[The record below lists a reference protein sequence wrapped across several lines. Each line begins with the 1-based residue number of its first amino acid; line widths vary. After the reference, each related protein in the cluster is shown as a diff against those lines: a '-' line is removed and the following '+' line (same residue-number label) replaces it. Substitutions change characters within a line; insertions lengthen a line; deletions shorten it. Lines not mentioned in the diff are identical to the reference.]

1 MTREM
6 CPRNV
11 LIWLLICAL
20 AGCTSM
26 RTVDRGTDDS
36 TPPAV
41 EVGDRVRVVTRDGR
55 ELEFTVTRIDGDV
68 LVGGKSKNQARGTEP
83 GEIRMPF
90 QDVALVQVESF
101 DGWRTAGL
109 VAGSAL
115 LVYTAMALVIIAI
128 GPALIL

>member
-1 MTREM
+1 MKVKI
-6 CPRNV
+6 CWRNALV
-11 LIWLLICAL
+11 WLLIL
-20 AGCTSM
+20 AFSGCTSM
-26 RTVDRGTDDS
+26 RTVERTDDERA
-36 TPPAV
+36 PAV

-68 LVGGKSKNQARGTEP
+68 LVGNGSRNRARGTGADEFR
-83 GEIRMPF
+83 IPF

-115 LVYTAMALVIIAI
+115 LVYTAMALVVIAI

>member
-1 MTREM
+1 MTRKTWS
-6 CPRNV
+6 RNV
-11 LIWLLICAL
+11 LIWLLIFVL

-26 RTVDRGTDDS
+26 RTVDRGTDES
-36 TPPAV
+36 TPAV

-55 ELEFTVTRIDGDV
+55 ELEFTVTRIEGDE
-68 LVGGKSKNQARGTEP
+68 LAGSYSRTQARDTGT
-83 GEIRMPF
+83 GDLHIPF

-115 LVYTAMALVIIAI
+115 LVYTAMALVVIAI